1 MDAFD
6 LNLSHFVNCLA
17 DTCNLTCNVVLVIN
31 TLAACHLDGLCCSNQ
46 LCLCSSLI
54 TGFNSCE
61 TFLIAVFTE
70 DLTALFLSALVRVTK
85 ILFFADLMLAKLYT
99 SNIFKINVI

>member
-1 MDAFD
+1 MTVWMLFI

-61 TFLIAVFTE
+61 NFL
-70 DLTALFLSALVRVTK
+70 DCS
-85 ILFFADLMLAKLYT
+85 LYRRLN
-99 SNIFKINVI
+99 SLISFCSCAGY